1 MSFNRLSS
9 LESQPPQYRDE
20 PETQDDP
27 EFNRFSEDLSA
38 KVSDSLLH
46 PIIIQADVPSFS
58 PSHQISLD
66 YLSRSIFSEP
76 NEIQKELGNEF
87 MIY

>member
-9 LESQPPQYRDE
+9 LEAQPPQYRDD

-38 KVSDSLLH
+38 KVSHSRFH
-46 PIIIQADVPSFS
+46 HQIIEADIFSFF
-58 PSHQISLD
+58 PSHQTSLD
-66 YLSRSIFSEP
+66 YLNRSIFSEP
-76 NEIQKELGNEF
+76 NETRKEYGNEF

>member
-9 LESQPPQYRDE
+9 LEAQPPQYRDE

-38 KVSDSLLH
+38 KVSHSLFH
-46 PIIIQADVPSFS
+46 HHIQADVPSFS
-58 PSHQISLD
+58 PSHQTSLD
-66 YLSRSIFSEP
+66 YLNRSIFSEP
-76 NEIQKELGNEF
+76 NETQKEFGNEF